1 MTDAQRIGTVF
12 IISAPSGS
20 GKTTL
25 TNELLR
31 LVPDLNFSISYTT
44 REPRGSEQNGRE
56 YFFVSRQE
64 FEEMLRNGEFLEH
77 ADVFGNLYGTARR
90 FLEQATRQ
98 GKDLLLDIDVQG
110 AQQVKQKMPEA
121 VSIFILPS
129 SRDVLE
135 RRLRNRSQAEHV
147 TSEEVIRR
155 RLEEAAREI
164 EKYPNY
170 DYILVNDR
178 LDESIDQLKAIVLA
192 ERSKRSNVS
201 PDEEMLARAN
211 SCLLDHVQERAR
223 QIFESFGLAPASQY
237 K

>member
-1 MTDAQRIGTVF
+1 MSGTVF

-25 TNELLR
+25 TNRLLS
-31 LVPDLNFSISYTT
+31 LVKDLQFSISYTT
-44 REPRGSEQNGRE
+44 REPRGSEENTRE
-56 YFFVSRQE
+56 YFFVSREE
-64 FEEMLRNGEFLEH
+64 FKKMLANGEFLEH
-77 ADVFGNLYGTARR
+77 AKVFDNYYGTARR

-110 AQQVKQKMPEA
+110 AQQVKEKMPEA
-121 VSIFILPS
+121 VSIFILPP
-129 SRDVLE
+129 SREELDK
-135 RRLRNRSQAEHV
+135 RLRSRSQAENV
-147 TSEEVIRR
+147 TSQEVIRR

-178 LDESIDQLKAIVLA
+178 LDESIEQLKAIVLS

-201 PDEEMLARAN
+201 LDPADLARAN
-211 SCLLDHVQERAR
+211 SCLRENVRNRAK
-223 QIFESFGLAPASQY
+223 QIFESFGLTPAPQ
-237 K
+237 